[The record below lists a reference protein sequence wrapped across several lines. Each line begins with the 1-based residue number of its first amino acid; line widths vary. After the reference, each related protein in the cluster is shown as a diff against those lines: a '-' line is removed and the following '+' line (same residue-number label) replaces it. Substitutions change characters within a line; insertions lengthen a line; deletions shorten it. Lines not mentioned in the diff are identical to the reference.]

1 MKIKVFYKTWI
12 TLVSETELDDEEKLG
27 LTKNA
32 TLFNFAMIGLLAKVY
47 YNKELVKTVVEKS
60 WDSKQKLDF
69 MISQLSFD
77 HQIFDMDDKELEPA
91 LHELFEFIY
100 ENYLSE
106 GYERIRD
113 YKPELDYSNFTKTD
127 SNYLTFVAKTILRD
141 FDGNINTKLQKLLD
155 NIFYKPTIS
164 EKKADDKL
172 FALIEPNYEAWLK
185 RPKDSDVSID
195 DLDLVEELKEYRK
208 KIWYESRKRV
218 KPYEVFTNKQ
228 MKDIIDTKPTSID
241 ELSEINKISQE
252 QLDKYGEDIIAI
264 VSKFK

>member
-1 MKIKVFYKTWI
+1 MLAVRAELFDRPIGRAHFSNT
-12 TLVSETELDDEEKLG
+12 TSTSHTVSNTYNIF
-27 LTKNA
+27 TQ
-32 TLFNFAMIGLLAKVY
+32 AMTGDAENYGFGVGT
-47 YNKELVKTVVEKS
+47 NEG
-60 WDSKQKLDF
+60 
-69 MISQLSFD
+69 
-77 HQIFDMDDKELEPA
+77 
-91 LHELFEFIY
+91 FEFIY